1 MLLKSKSKSKLLAVQ
16 PIIFQP
22 TCLIHSS
29 CDLDIHYRILL
40 HGLTFLPIQNF
51 ENFKLQ
57 SRLSVETLLWGM
69 AKPTTFEVT
78 SNELKANGVP
88 VFISLHQGKNT

>member
-1 MLLKSKSKSKLLAVQ
+1 
-16 PIIFQP
+16 
-22 TCLIHSS
+22 
-29 CDLDIHYRILL
+29 
-40 HGLTFLPIQNF
+40 
-51 ENFKLQ
+51 
-57 SRLSVETLLWGM
+57 M